1 MLINL
6 KGRSGS
12 PLNPLKAFPGFS
24 DNFNRASGDAIGF
37 TSGENRPYTLAGT
50 GTAPSWLIHSTGGAY
65 LASGSGGLNVAV
77 LNGLSPDGT
86 LQVTAKTLGSSR
98 RGGLV
103 FRYKDIDNS
112 FQLYQASST
121 SPLGVYRRLNGV
133 TAVQVAISTYT
144 PSDGDVYKVILAG
157 NNIQVLV
164 NGTQIMSFN
173 DSNLTSETRH
183 GLYGSSLAFSM
194 VWDDLSF
201 TAA

>member
-12 PLNPLKAFPGFS
+12 PLNPIKDLPGFT

-37 TSGENRPYTLAGT
+37 TSGENRPYLLAGT
-50 GTAPSWLIHSTGGAY
+50 GTAPSWKINSTGGAY

-98 RGGLV
+98 RGGLA
-103 FRYKDIDNS
+103 FRYRDIDNL
-112 FQLYQASST
+112 FMLYQASNT
-121 SPLGVYRRLNGV
+121 SPLGVYRRLNGA

-144 PSDGDVYKVILAG
+144 PADGDVYQVILAG

-164 NGTQIMSFN
+164 NGAQIMSLT
-173 DSNLTSETRH
+173 DSNLASETRH

-194 VWDDLSF
+194 MWDDLSF